1 MTTQNG
7 LLVELQKNVVLGRI
21 DKDEDLY
28 ENMIGQPG
36 VIELTKQCID
46 EGLAIK
52 DILHEGLIQS
62 MDEVGKRYESGQ
74 YFLPDLIAS
83 ADAMIGGLN
92 VLKPYL
98 AEEEIQSQGKVVIA
112 TVEGDEHDI
121 GKNLVGIMLR
131 AAGFTVVDLGTRVPA
146 EEIAK
151 SVAEHKPDVLGLSAL
166 LTSTMPHMKETL
178 EELEKQNLRENIH
191 VMVGGAPVSQEFAD
205 TIGADAYGED
215 AFEAV
220 EKAKQLT
227 AAVK

>member
-1 MTTQNG
+1 MTEANG
-7 LLVELQKNVVLGRI
+7 LLNELRRNVVLGRVN
-21 DKDEDLY
+21 KDEDLY
-28 ENMIGQPG
+28 EEMIGQPG
-36 VIELTKQCID
+36 VVELTKRCID

-52 DILHEGLIQS
+52 DIFHAGLIDS
-62 MDEVGKRYESGQ
+62 MDEVGKRYEAGE

-92 VLKPYL
+92 ILKPHL
-98 AEEEIQSQGKVVIA
+98 AEKEIKSQGKVIIA

-151 SVAEHKPDVLGLSAL
+151 SVAEHEPDVLGLSAL

-178 EELEKQNLRENIH
+178 EELEKQNLREDVRI
-191 VMVGGAPVSQEFAD
+191 MVGGAPVSQEFAD
-205 TIGADAYGED
+205 SIGADAYGED

-227 AAVK
+227 GVVQ